1 MPPVRCSATILQRLP
16 SGFQR
21 TPAWISTEPT
31 ASTRTWNCRQPPE
44 RRQQDILPAGL
55 HRALC
60 SVGPGATG
68 PVDSER
74 AFLTTMRE
82 ADHKSLE
89 LVRAAAECGVREAE
103 VIYGQMLL
111 DGNLVERNPTFALHW
126 FERAALA
133 GDVMA
138 INMVGRCLDQGW
150 GVAASPHL
158 AAPWFRKAAECGL
171 DWGMYNLATLLTLGS
186 GVPED
191 KLEALYWLRKASDLG
206 HAKSINLLG
215 GFHEDGWI
223 VQRDMVA
230 ARECY
235 RKAAI
240 GGDFRG
246 QFNYARLL
254 IKDGEIDEAIFWL
267 QKVPQ
272 TATPAFMKKMKRFLE
287 AMSVPAIRTF
297 AANLSVEQ
305 PLISTLTGF

>member
-1 MPPVRCSATILQRLP
+1 
-16 SGFQR
+16 
-21 TPAWISTEPT
+21 
-31 ASTRTWNCRQPPE
+31 
-44 RRQQDILPAGL
+44 
-55 HRALC
+55 
-60 SVGPGATG
+60 
-68 PVDSER
+68 
-74 AFLTTMRE
+74 MRE